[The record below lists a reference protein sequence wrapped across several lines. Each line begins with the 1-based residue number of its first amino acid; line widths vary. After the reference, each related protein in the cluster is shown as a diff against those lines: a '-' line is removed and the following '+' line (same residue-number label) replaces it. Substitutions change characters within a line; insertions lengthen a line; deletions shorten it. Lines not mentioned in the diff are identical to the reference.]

1 MITDAD
7 IPKPEQPTIVL
18 ETETVR
24 GGGNRDAPGH
34 SLSWLT
40 RATTV
45 YGHLTEGGAWTARP
59 ADGGARCRLPLSV
72 GQQGLRQLF
81 QAMAGRKDVYRLL
94 SVQPE
99 LRRGIQSACQPHGQF
114 RTD

>member
-59 ADGGARCRLPLSV
+59 ADGGDSRIAGPR
-72 GQQGLRQLF
+72 GQGATRDF
-81 QAMAGRKDVYRLL
+81 G
-94 SVQPE
+94 SSF
-99 LRRGIQSACQPHGQF
+99 RRWRAAWTSTAC
-114 RTD
+114 

>member
-1 MITDAD
+1 MITDAG

-59 ADGGARCRLPLSV
+59 ADGGARCIGPR
-72 GQQGLRQLF
+72 GQWATRDFGSSF
-81 QAMAGRKDVYRLL
+81 
-94 SVQPE
+94 
-99 LRRGIQSACQPHGQF
+99 RRWRAAWTSTAC
-114 RTD
+114 